1 MELDRFRA
9 DDRFAMLPWERLR
22 DKLITVDGK
31 PYAGYKG
38 IEGAYR
44 FERFVLFIDEAIV
57 DPPGAASPI
66 RVRVDQAEA
75 RFPSELWSSPTRR
88 SALEDYIARRWL
100 DSARRVGRA
109 RGGRGGISIEA
120 GGQEI
125 LPRTAC
131 KIAEEFVEVRAQLGL
146 PAEGRKAAAR
156 AAQFVLLEDLAQIVE
171 AALRYSS
178 HNAQHAQRH
187 VEVAEDAQA
196 LRVQLLERGLV
207 AFLADGA
214 VLPREGDS
222 DRPLLSRLVPFQS
235 PEDLRMRLRAPHR
248 GEITGLGIPRGV
260 TVVLGS
266 AFAGRSTLLRAI
278 ASGVYAHIPGDGR
291 EYCVT
296 VPDAILVAAD
306 EGRRVEGVNL
316 TPFLSMLPG
325 GEDPTRC
332 RIERAGAP
340 IAQAAAVTEALE
352 AGTSLLLFDEDTS
365 APRLLI
371 RDVLWRHLAP
381 EARDPVTP
389 LADLV
394 RPLYAEHGVSTI
406 IAGGVGSSLP
416 GVADTVI
423 AMDAFRPVVVTTRAR
438 QLAGEWPA
446 VRVAE
451 VRGFGGIHHR
461 TPLGDS
467 LAFLRGRKFRPEA
480 QGVRVLGLA
489 RESIDLRAAL
499 QLMDPGQARAIGAA
513 LMYAVERGYFDG
525 VRTVREVLSLI
536 EADIAAGGL
545 DVLCPQEFPS
555 GEFAQPRRQEIAAAL
570 NRLRTLRVKS

>member
-1 MELDRFRA
+1 MEPDRSRA

-31 PYAGYKG
+31 PHAAYKG
-38 IEGAYR
+38 LEGAYR
-44 FERFVLFIDEAIV
+44 FDRFVLFIDEVIPE
-57 DPPGAASPI
+57 PPGAPSPI

-75 RFPSELWSSPTRR
+75 RFPPALWSSPVRR
-88 SALEDYIARRWL
+88 AAFGDYVARRWL
-100 DSARRVGRA
+100 EAARRVGRA
-109 RGGRGGISIEA
+109 RGGRGGITVEA

-131 KIAEEFVEVRAQLGL
+131 RITEEFVEVRAHLVL
-146 PAEGRKAAAR
+146 PTEGRKAAAGPAR
-156 AAQFVLLEDLAQIVE
+156 LVLLDDLAQIAE
-171 AALRYSS
+171 GALLSGDQI
-178 HNAQHAQRH
+178 APQAERH

-196 LRVQLLERGLV
+196 LRAQLQERGLV

-235 PEDLRMRLRAPHR
+235 PEELRVRLAAPHR
-248 GEITGLGIPRGV
+248 GEISGMGIPRGI
-260 TVVLGS
+260 TVVLGH

-278 ASGVYAHIPGDGR
+278 ASAVYTHIPGDGR

-296 VPDAILVAAD
+296 VPDAVFVSAD

-316 TPFLSMLPG
+316 TPFLSALPAG
-325 GEDPTRC
+325 DDPTRT
-332 RIERAGAP
+332 RTERAGAL
-340 IAQAAAVTEALE
+340 IAETASVAEALE
-352 AGTSLLLFDEDTS
+352 AGTSLLLFDEDAS

-381 EARDPVTP
+381 EARDPATP

-406 IAGGVGSSLP
+406 IAGGTGSSLP

-423 AMDAFRPVVVTTRAR
+423 AMEAFRPAAVTARAR
-438 QLAGEWPA
+438 QVAGEWPA

-461 TPLGDS
+461 SPLGES
-467 LAFLRGRKFRPEA
+467 LAYLRGRRIRPEA
-480 QGVRVLGLA
+480 QGPRLLQLG
-489 RESIDLRAAL
+489 REAVDLRAAL
-499 QLMDPGQARAIGAA
+499 QLVDPGQARAIGAA
-513 LMYAVERGYFDG
+513 LIHAAERGYFDG

-536 EADIAAGGL
+536 EADMASGGL
-545 DVLCPQEFPS
+545 EVLCPQAFPS
-555 GEFAQPRRQEIAAAL
+555 GEYALPRRQEIAAAL
-570 NRLRTLRVKS
+570 NRLHSLRVKS